1 MAIHPGLVDK
11 LVNFQN
17 TILGIS
23 ADDKYTNP
31 DIDMGGD
38 TSDERENHS
47 TASKVS
53 VEMKVEKVDADVE
66 IKVNSNQ
73 HPTETPLVAEVKAVD
88 ADTHVR
94 VNVTNIPLVSYLPKE
109 KKRGRQLTLVL
120 YVLLRSEL
128 LMLHKPT
135 QHA

>member
-17 TILGIS
+17 TILGITV
-23 ADDKYTNP
+23 DDKDTNP
-31 DIDMGGD
+31 DNEMGGD

-53 VEMKVEKVDADVE
+53 AEMKVEKANADVE
-66 IKVNSNQ
+66 IKVNTDQ

-88 ADTHVR
+88 ADTHIR
-94 VNVTNIPLVSYLPKE
+94 VNATNIPLVSYLPKE
-109 KKRGRQLTLVL
+109 KKRGWQLTLVL
-120 YVLLRSEL
+120 FVLLRLEY
-128 LMLHKPT
+128 
-135 QHA
+135 